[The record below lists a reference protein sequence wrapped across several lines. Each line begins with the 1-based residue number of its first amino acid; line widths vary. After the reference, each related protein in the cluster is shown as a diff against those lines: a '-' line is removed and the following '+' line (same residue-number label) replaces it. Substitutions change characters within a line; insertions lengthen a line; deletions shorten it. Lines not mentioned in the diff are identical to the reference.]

1 VLLELAIRSAEED
14 VDNGVVV
21 TSGKVD
27 GEENTGTDGGRS
39 RRKRLNWRSHD
50 FLEI

>member
-1 VLLELAIRSAEED
+1 MLLELAIRSAEED
-14 VDNGVVV
+14 VNNVVVV

-27 GEENTGTDGGRS
+27 GEENTGMDGGRS
-39 RRKRLNWRSHD
+39 RLKRLNWRSCQ